1 MLLQLSSVWNTSLKS
16 YKNKC
21 ASSSA
26 GSKPGHHSAQQH
38 IARDTGSELL

>member
-1 MLLQLSSVWNTSLKS
+1 MLLQMSSGWNTSLES

-26 GSKPGHHSAQQH
+26 GSQPGHHLAQQH